1 MDKKT
6 LAFSIGILIIA
17 GISAFMY
24 KGIDS
29 GGDVRVEEKSSEI
42 NFTTRGYFSG
52 DGSSFIYEEPGA
64 PALSA
69 TFVFDDAS
77 MCRFSEET
85 VPCWTL
91 GASLGEMVKGKRL
104 FVEGV
109 REESEV
115 LVRNIALDIE
125 AERKFG
131 IIRSVKENNKNVLI
145 EIDEVEFLSGEE
157 AVVAGMGDT
166 GCVREKIMDCIPSMN
181 NGFYIR
187 NTDTGTETYI
197 ADENTFIATFKNPG
211 APDLERVSLESF
223 FRKSEDPQSFIV
235 GGYHFM
241 FLSEG
246 MTLSKLEEQ
255 YTP

>member
-1 MDKKT
+1 MNKKIVI
-6 LAFSIGILIIA
+6 FSIGVLVIA
-17 GISAFMY
+17 AIGAFAY
-24 KGIDS
+24 RGIDS
-29 GGDVRVEEKSSEI
+29 GEEMHIEEKSSEI

-64 PALSA
+64 PARSV
-69 TFVFDDAS
+69 TFVFDDMS

-109 REESEV
+109 QEESEV

-125 AERKFG
+125 AGRRFG
-131 IIRSVKENNKNVLI
+131 IVRSVKENNQNVLI

-157 AVVAGMGDT
+157 AVAAGMRDT

-223 FRKSEDPQSFIV
+223 LGKSEDPQSFIIS
-235 GGYHFM
+235 GYHFM
-241 FLSEG
+241 FISEG